1 MKHMKRMTALAIAA
15 AALLVT
21 TAAAHADRPDSQQ
34 APRGQ
39 DVQAP
44 RM

>member
-1 MKHMKRMTALAIAA
+1 MKRMKRATALAIAA

-21 TAAAHADRPDSQQ
+21 TAAAHAARPDEPQ

-39 DVQAP
+39 DAQAP